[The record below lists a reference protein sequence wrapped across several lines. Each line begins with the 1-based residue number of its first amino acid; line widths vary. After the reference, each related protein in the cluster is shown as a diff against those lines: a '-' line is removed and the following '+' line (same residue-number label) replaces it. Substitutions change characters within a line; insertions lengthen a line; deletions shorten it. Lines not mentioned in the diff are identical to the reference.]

1 MSNLFRG
8 LGDIMRGRRAGGYAG
23 GKIQDKG
30 IPTMNDRSVIF
41 FASVLAC
48 CLAGAPVL
56 AEDGV
61 TKDRVVFGQVAALEG
76 PAQALGQGMR
86 EGLLAAFAEA
96 NRAGGISGRT
106 LELKSTDDSYE
117 PQKMIEAMKKMIGED
132 KVFAIVGT
140 VGTPTANAGQPIAT
154 EAKVPFIG
162 PFTGAEFLRNP
173 YKRYVVN
180 IRTSYFQETEAWIEH
195 LTTDLGITKI
205 AILYQDDTFGLA
217 GLQGVKIAMAKRNMS
232 LVASGTFRR
241 NTTAVKSALLEIMK
255 ANPEAVVT
263 VGPYKPIA
271 EFIKLARQAKMDA
284 VFLAIS
290 FVGSDALAEEMGDK
304 GAGVIV
310 SQVVPFPGDKSI
322 PVVASYQ
329 AALAAL
335 APEAKPGFVSLEGY
349 LVGRLVIE
357 ALKRITG
364 EPTREALLDV
374 IVYMGAFDLGG
385 IELTYSPAKNQGM
398 DQVFFTILQADGSFK
413 PVTRLIR

>member
-1 MSNLFRG
+1 
-8 LGDIMRGRRAGGYAG
+8 
-23 GKIQDKG
+23 
-30 IPTMNDRSVIF
+30 MNNRSLIF
-41 FASVLAC
+41 FASVLAFG
-48 CLAGAPVL
+48 LAGTLAR

-61 TKDRVVFGQVAALEG
+61 TQDRILFGQVAALEG
-76 PAQALGQGMR
+76 PAQALGRGMR

-96 NRAGGISGRT
+96 NRAGGIAGRQ
-106 LELKSTDDSYE
+106 LELKSADDSYE
-117 PQKMIEAMKKMIGED
+117 PEKMIEAMKKMLGED
-132 KVFAIVGT
+132 KVFAIVGP

-162 PFTGAEFLRNP
+162 AFTGAEFLRNP

-180 IRTSYFQETEAWIEH
+180 IRPSYFQETEAWIEH
-195 LTTDLGITKI
+195 LITDLGITKI

-284 VFLAIS
+284 VFVAIS
-290 FVGSDALAEEMGDK
+290 FVGSDALAQEMGDK

-322 PVVASYQ
+322 PVVAAYQ

-357 ALKRITG
+357 ALKRVTG

-374 IVYMGAFDLGG
+374 IIHMGAFDLDG
-385 IELTYSPAKNQGM
+385 IELTYGPAKNQGM

-413 PVTRLIR
+413 PVTRLIK

>member
-1 MSNLFRG
+1 VN
-8 LGDIMRGRRAGGYAG
+8 
-23 GKIQDKG
+23 
-30 IPTMNDRSVIF
+30 NRSLIF
-41 FASVLAC
+41 VASVLAFG
-48 CLAGAPVL
+48 LAGTFAL

-61 TKDRVVFGQVAALEG
+61 TKDRIVFGQIAALEG

-86 EGLLAAFAEA
+86 QGLLAAFAEA
-96 NRAGGISGRT
+96 NRAGGVAGRK
-106 LELKSTDDSYE
+106 LELKSADDSYE
-117 PQKMIEAMKKMIGED
+117 PQKMIEAMKKMLAED
-132 KVFAIVGT
+132 KVFAIVGP

-195 LTTDLGITKI
+195 LTKDLGITKI

-217 GLQGVKIAMAKRNMS
+217 GLDGVKIAMAKRNMS

-271 EFIKLARQAKMDA
+271 EFFKLARQAKMDA
-284 VFLAIS
+284 VLVAIS
-290 FVGSDALAEEMGDK
+290 FVGSDALAQEMGDK
-304 GAGVIV
+304 GGGVIV
-310 SQVVPFPGDKSI
+310 SQVVPFPGDTSL

-329 AALAAL
+329 EALAAL
-335 APEAKPGFVSLEGY
+335 DPEAKPGFVSLEGY

-357 ALKRITG
+357 ALKRVPG

-374 IVYMGAFDLGG
+374 ITSTGAFDLDG
-385 IELTYSPAKNQGM
+385 IELIYGPAKNQGM

-413 PVTRLIR
+413 PVTRLVK